1 MGISVIAGA
10 ESVAYWNDTAR
21 EFSADSAGVPF
32 RIRTLD
38 YFTAQAVLAYD
49 EDVDRVRACIEA
61 GLVSIDG
68 SATEAEGFKL
78 SPLARV
84 CNPLFDAIW
93 SATWGN
99 SEAQT
104 ASE

>member
-10 ESVAYWNDTAR
+10 ESVVYWNDTAR
-21 EFSADSAGVPF
+21 EFSGDSAGVPF

-68 SATEAEGFKL
+68 GFKL